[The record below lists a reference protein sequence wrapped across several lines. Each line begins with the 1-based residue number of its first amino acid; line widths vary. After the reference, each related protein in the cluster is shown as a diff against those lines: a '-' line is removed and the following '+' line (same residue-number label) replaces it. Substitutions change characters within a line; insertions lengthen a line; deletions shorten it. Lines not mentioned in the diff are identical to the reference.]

1 MGHIDLKVK
10 VLVVDDILSMRH
22 IMRRAL
28 TEIGFTDIH
37 DAHNGEEGL
46 EKLRAGGFGLL
57 LLDWNMPVMSGIDM
71 LRTIRADPT
80 LMSLPVLMVT
90 AEAQAEQIMESVKAG
105 VSGYLVKPF
114 STQTLQEK
122 LEKIFQKTAK
132 GKEG

>member
-1 MGHIDLKVK
+1 MEQVDLKVK

-22 IMRRAL
+22 IVRRAL

-37 DAHNGEEGL
+37 DAQNGEEGL

-71 LRTIRADPT
+71 LRAIRSDPT
-80 LMSLPVLMVT
+80 LRSLPVLMIT
-90 AEAQAEQIMESVKAG
+90 AEAQAEQIMEAVKAG

-114 STQTLQEK
+114 STQALQEK

-132 GKEG
+132 GKVG

>member
-1 MGHIDLKVK
+1 MDHIDLKVK

-28 TEIGFTDIH
+28 SEIGFKDIH

-57 LLDWNMPVMSGIDM
+57 LLDWNMPVMTGIDM
-71 LRTIRADPT
+71 LRAIRSDPT

-90 AEAQAEQIMESVKAG
+90 AEAQAEQIMEAVKAG

>member
-1 MGHIDLKVK
+1 MDQTDLKIK

-22 IMRRAL
+22 IVRRAL
-28 TEIGFTDIH
+28 LEIGFTDIH
-37 DAHNGEEGL
+37 DAQNGEDGL

-71 LRTIRADPT
+71 LRAIRSDPT
-80 LMSLPVLMVT
+80 LRALPVVMIT
-90 AEAQAEQIMESVKAG
+90 AEAHTEQIMEAVKAG

-122 LEKIFQKTAK
+122 LEKIFQKTPK

>member
-1 MGHIDLKVK
+1 MTQIDLKVK

-28 TEIGFTDIH
+28 SEIGFKEIH

-46 EKLRAGGFGLL
+46 EKLRSGGFGLL
-57 LLDWNMPVMSGIDM
+57 LLDWNMPVMAGIDM
-71 LRTIRADPT
+71 LRAIRSDPT
-80 LMSLPVLMVT
+80 LISLPVLMVT
-90 AEAQAEQIMESVKAG
+90 AEAQAEQIMEAVKAG

-114 STQTLQEK
+114 STQALQEK

-132 GKEG
+132 AKES

>member
-1 MGHIDLKVK
+1 MEQVDLKVK

-46 EKLRAGGFGLL
+46 EKLRAGGFGLW

-71 LRTIRADPT
+71 LRAIRSDPA
-80 LMSLPVLMVT
+80 LRSLPVLMIT
-90 AEAQAEQIMESVKAG
+90 AEAQAEQIMEAVKAG

-122 LEKIFQKTAK
+122 LDKIFQKTAK
-132 GKEG
+132 GKVG

>member
-1 MGHIDLKVK
+1 MEQVDLKVK

-71 LRTIRADPT
+71 LRAIRSDPA
-80 LMSLPVLMVT
+80 LRSLPVLMIT
-90 AEAQAEQIMESVKAG
+90 AEAQAEQIMEAVKAG

-132 GKEG
+132 GKVG

>member
-1 MGHIDLKVK
+1 MAPIDLTVK

-22 IMRRAL
+22 IVKRAL
-28 TEIGFTDIH
+28 LEIGFNDIH

-71 LRTIRADPT
+71 LRTIRADAA
-80 LMSLPVLMVT
+80 LRSLPVLMIT
-90 AEAQAEQIMESVKAG
+90 AEAQAEQIMEAVRAG

-114 STQTLQEK
+114 STQSLQEK
-122 LEKIFQKTAK
+122 LEKIFQKTPK
-132 GKEG
+132 GKEK

>member
-1 MGHIDLKVK
+1 MDHIDLKVK

-22 IMRRAL
+22 IVRRAL

-37 DAHNGEEGL
+37 DAQNGEEGL

-71 LRTIRADPT
+71 LRAIRSDPT
-80 LMSLPVLMVT
+80 LRSLPVLMIT
-90 AEAQAEQIMESVKAG
+90 AEAQAEQIMEAVKAG

-114 STQTLQEK
+114 SPQTLQEK

-132 GKEG
+132 GKVG